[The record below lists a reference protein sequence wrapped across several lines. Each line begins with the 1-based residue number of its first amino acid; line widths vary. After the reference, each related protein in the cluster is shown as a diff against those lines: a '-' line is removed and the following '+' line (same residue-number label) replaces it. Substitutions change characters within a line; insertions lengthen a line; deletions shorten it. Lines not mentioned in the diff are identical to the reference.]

1 MGRLAVRNLGK
12 AYRRYAR
19 KRGRLME
26 WLGASAQH
34 ELRWVLRNVSF
45 EIEPGESVGIVGSNG
60 AGKSTLL
67 KLIAGT
73 TQPTSGTVETMGT
86 LSALLELGV
95 GFHPDFTGRE
105 NVYMAGSIRGLS
117 PERIA
122 SLMAE
127 VADFAEIGD
136 YLDQPV
142 RTYSSGM
149 HVRLAFSI
157 ATVIRPDI
165 LIVDEALSVGDIY
178 FQQKCF
184 DRIRAFRDAGTT
196 LLFVSHSLS
205 TVYALCSR
213 AIYLDGGV
221 LQIDATAKEAIDLY
235 QARVVAMSQK
245 GQEVVVVAPEKP
257 ARDIAA
263 VPAPQA
269 QGTTTGSYHTEGVTI
284 RTVRLLDG
292 AGRDTEVFFADQ
304 EMTIEIVGAFDRAV
318 DDPHFGFQV
327 RNRLGQ
333 PLFMTT
339 THGLGARV
347 GAVGPGETR
356 TIRFSFRPSIAPG
369 EYTVTAGIA
378 NRGRFDG
385 SFEESL
391 VRHQDVAAFT
401 VVEPANATRWGG
413 IIDLQP
419 TVEVAGAERSA

>member
-1 MGRLAVRNLGK
+1 
-12 AYRRYAR
+12 
-19 KRGRLME
+19 
-26 WLGASAQH
+26 
-34 ELRWVLRNVSF
+34 VLRNVSF

-117 PERIA
+117 PDRIA

-196 LLFVSHSLS
+196 LLFVSHSLDG
-205 TVYALCSR
+205 VCAVLARDLSR
-213 AIYLDGGV
+213 RGV
-221 LQIDATAKEAIDLY
+221 LQIDGRRRKPSTFTR
-235 QARVVAMSQK
+235 RVSS
-245 GQEVVVVAPEKP
+245 
-257 ARDIAA
+257 R
-263 VPAPQA
+263 
-269 QGTTTGSYHTEGVTI
+269 
-284 RTVRLLDG
+284 
-292 AGRDTEVFFADQ
+292 
-304 EMTIEIVGAFDRAV
+304 
-318 DDPHFGFQV
+318 
-327 RNRLGQ
+327 
-333 PLFMTT
+333 
-339 THGLGARV
+339 
-347 GAVGPGETR
+347 
-356 TIRFSFRPSIAPG
+356 
-369 EYTVTAGIA
+369 
-378 NRGRFDG
+378 
-385 SFEESL
+385 
-391 VRHQDVAAFT
+391 
-401 VVEPANATRWGG
+401 
-413 IIDLQP
+413 
-419 TVEVAGAERSA
+419 